1 VCRKGILCKT
11 FSSNYLLCT
20 VSFAKTDVLYFKGKF
35 TRLGNR
41 VHEFLS
47 LERGQL
53 IFKRALLVPAKM
65 NFKVRSGK
73 IKESD

>member
-1 VCRKGILCKT
+1 MYYILKEN
-11 FSSNYLLCT
+11 S
-20 VSFAKTDVLYFKGKF
+20 AG
-35 TRLGNR
+35 LGTGFMN
-41 VHEFLS
+41 FLS

-53 IFKRALLVPAKM
+53 IFKRSLLVPAKM

>member
-1 VCRKGILCKT
+1 M
-11 FSSNYLLCT
+11 
-20 VSFAKTDVLYFKGKF
+20 
-35 TRLGNR
+35 
-41 VHEFLS
+41 S